1 VPPQKIGALLG
12 AGELRALSRKAR
24 RLMELQ
30 QVFLDSAPSSLSR
43 ASRVQD
49 YQTGTLFLSA
59 ENAAVATKLRQLAP
73 SLLLKIRKREVEV
86 TGIKIA
92 VQVKEITETPQS
104 TPEKG
109 GLSAENLRV
118 FRELLDSLPDSLP
131 HSELKRALRN
141 LIRRHEPRR

>member
-1 VPPQKIGALLG
+1 
-12 AGELRALSRKAR
+12 
-24 RLMELQ
+24 MELQ
-30 QVFLDSAPSSLSR
+30 QVFLDSAPPSLSR

-73 SLLLKIRKREVEV
+73 SLLLKIRKREAEV

-109 GLSAENLRV
+109 GLSAENVRV
-118 FRELLDSLPDSLP
+118 FRELLDSLP

>member
-1 VPPQKIGALLG
+1 MTMETTVAAARIKCSGPSVIVLAFARCSETRIIFIVSSRQILVPPQKIGALLG

-49 YQTGTLFLSA
+49 YQTGILFLSA

-73 SLLLKIRKREVEV
+73 SLLLKIRKRDAEV

-92 VQVKEITETPQS
+92 VQVKEITETPQN
-104 TPEKG
+104 TPEK
-109 GLSAENLRV
+109 
-118 FRELLDSLPDSLP
+118 
-131 HSELKRALRN
+131 
-141 LIRRHEPRR
+141 

>member
-73 SLLLKIRKREVEV
+73 SLLLKIRKREAEV

-92 VQVKEITETPQS
+92 VQVKEITKTPQS
-104 TPEKG
+104 TAEKG
-109 GLSAENLRV
+109 GLSAENVRV
-118 FRELLDSLPDSLP
+118 FRELLDSLP